1 MNHLTHPGWTPIA
14 LSICH
19 PYNYP
24 LDSATATVTATA
36 TKASYSSYGNG
47 CCYYGYCEGSRDS
60 EGIDALIERIR
71 KAIHYPALSGL
82 RKSGQDQVRLKA

>member
-1 MNHLTHPGWTPIA
+1 MGKA
-14 LSICH
+14 
-19 PYNYP
+19 
-24 LDSATATVTATA
+24 ATAAATTA
-36 TKASYSSYGNG
+36 SYGNG

-82 RKSGQDQVRLKA
+82 IKSGQDQVRLKA